1 MKIFIRIILL
11 CAFSS
16 IVLSIWE
23 VIDWEDGLKVL
34 GTCAVGLIF
43 LRIVLIRAN

>member
-1 MKIFIRIILL
+1 MKFLIQAIFL
-11 CAFSS
+11 CAFGS

-23 VIDWEDGLKVL
+23 VIEWEKGLKVL

-43 LRIVLIRAN
+43 MRIMLTRSN